1 MVVGHARFIQS
12 SERFSPI
19 RLPPCYRACSNFQP
33 LQIRSKNTAPGTALG
48 RRVWSRQ
55 GSGAFGRKK
64 HQCRRM
70 KKRIYAREER
80 ISLYA
85 CCECLRFSRKRVRRR
100 LLGKQLLR
108 SVTSIGA
115 NYREAY
121 RARSKAEFIAN
132 ECDELTAIFVTIL
145 RRSKGV

>member
-1 MVVGHARFIQS
+1 
-12 SERFSPI
+12 
-19 RLPPCYRACSNFQP
+19 
-33 LQIRSKNTAPGTALG
+33 
-48 RRVWSRQ
+48 
-55 GSGAFGRKK
+55 
-64 HQCRRM
+64 M

-121 RARSKAEFIAN
+121 RARSKAEWSERGASDMHGN
-132 ECDELTAIFVTIL
+132 AVRAAESELET
-145 RRSKGV
+145 SE